1 MISDM
6 LDRHVSAGKINEY
19 EKNTLLTMARK
30 CFESLT
36 RKHKDIHEEVE
47 KLMGGEILE
56 YEAKTILRRGIAQGL
71 EQGLERGIN
80 DAQTGNIKRM
90 LGMGYTKK
98 QISES
103 LDVSYE
109 MIDKVKS
116 DMDGGK
122 G

>member
-1 MISDM
+1 
-6 LDRHVSAGKINEY
+6 
-19 EKNTLLTMARK
+19 
-30 CFESLT
+30 
-36 RKHKDIHEEVE
+36 
-47 KLMGGEILE
+47 MGGEILE

-71 EQGLERGIN
+71 N